1 MVKGKVELEH
11 FLSRV
16 EGRKYRKFTTK
27 LGKTKISVLELLSE
41 GESYGYQIWQE
52 LAEKYGIIVKIPSVY
67 QHLYE
72 LQNSGL
78 IIKTRKME
86 TFDKRKFV
94 RLINMGKREHYKGP
108 AGRIVYLYKD
118 VKIYASTVVEQIEPA
133 FE

>member
-1 MVKGKVELEH
+1 M
-11 FLSRV
+11 
-16 EGRKYRKFTTK
+16 EGETRKYITTSGNLYTQRRHCDERGDL
-27 LGKTKISVLELLSE
+27 LGEFWERQTGSSGDETINSAAYVSQQLCDRITKEYVRS
-41 GESYGYQIWQE
+41 
-52 LAEKYGIIVKIPSVY
+52 
-67 QHLYE
+67 
-72 LQNSGL
+72 
-78 IIKTRKME
+78 KME